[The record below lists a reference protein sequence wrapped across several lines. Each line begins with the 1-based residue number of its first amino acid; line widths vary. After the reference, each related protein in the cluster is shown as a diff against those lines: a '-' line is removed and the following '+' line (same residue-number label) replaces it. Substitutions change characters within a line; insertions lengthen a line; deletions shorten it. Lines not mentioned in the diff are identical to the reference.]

1 MQKGSLCLLL
11 LAFSAKLFAAPE
23 KVAIYYFYDPIN
35 DSYTFTNTCLDI
47 RKCRPIMVRKGKV
60 KHRRGYRLRPGK
72 ESSYDNFI
80 RKASRKYNVDF
91 YLIKSLIKAE
101 SLFDSRA
108 LSTAGARGLM
118 QLMPQTAK
126 HLGVADSFS
135 PIQNIMGGTK
145 YLRKLLDRFKD
156 PELALAAYNAGPAA
170 VTFYSGIPPF
180 KETRNYIK
188 KIKRFYFQYT
198 RKLL

>member
-1 MQKGSLCLLL
+1 
-11 LAFSAKLFAAPE
+11 
-23 KVAIYYFYDPIN
+23 
-35 DSYTFTNTCLDI
+35 
-47 RKCRPIMVRKGKV
+47 
-60 KHRRGYRLRPGK
+60 
-72 ESSYDNFI
+72 
-80 RKASRKYNVDF
+80 
-91 YLIKSLIKAE
+91 
-101 SLFDSRA
+101 
-108 LSTAGARGLM
+108 M